1 MDMMER
7 GYQGELEQLYK
18 QHREEMCQLAD
29 SILHDPEEARDVVG
43 EVFARIAE
51 QKPQVEA
58 DKWQSYLLAS
68 VRNRC
73 RDLVAH
79 RKVEQ
84 KAIARL
90 SREHE
95 GTDEKSDVEE
105 HEAVDMLRFAE
116 RELPPRTSQ
125 VFVMRF
131 EENKSYREIS
141 HELGISI
148 PAVYKHVL
156 LARRK
161 ITARFVVSIALLL
174 MVAAAIAVG
183 VRFALHKSSVS
194 PAEEQPV
201 PTVTQVEEKSA
212 QPLATVTFENTALA
226 DIVKQ
231 IADYHHVGISIRN
244 AEAAKLRLYF
254 QWNRQDAL
262 SETLDMLNRFE
273 RFSIVQAADGTLVV
287 E

>member
-7 GYQGELEQLYK
+7 GYQGELEQLYR

-148 PAVYKHVL
+148 P
-156 LARRK
+156 
-161 ITARFVVSIALLL
+161 
-174 MVAAAIAVG
+174 
-183 VRFALHKSSVS
+183 
-194 PAEEQPV
+194 V
-201 PTVTQVEEKSA
+201 PTPSPHSTSSSGW
-212 QPLATVTFENTALA
+212 
-226 DIVKQ
+226 
-231 IADYHHVGISIRN
+231 H
-244 AEAAKLRLYF
+244 
-254 QWNRQDAL
+254 
-262 SETLDMLNRFE
+262 
-273 RFSIVQAADGTLVV
+273 
-287 E
+287 

>member
-7 GYQGELEQLYK
+7 GYQGELEQLYR
-18 QHREEMCQLAD
+18 QHHEEMCQLAD

-51 QKPQVEA
+51 QKPLVEA

-174 MVAAAIAVG
+174 MVAAAVAVG
-183 VRFALHKSSVS
+183 ARFAFHKSSVS

-201 PTVTQVEEKSA
+201 PTVTQVEEKST

-262 SETLDMLNRFE
+262 SETLDMLNRFQ

>member
-7 GYQGELEQLYK
+7 GYQGELEQLYR
-18 QHREEMCQLAD
+18 QHLEEMCQLAD
-29 SILHDPEEARDVVG
+29 SILHNSEEARDVVG

-51 QKPQVEA
+51 QKPLVEA
-58 DKWQSYLLAS
+58 DKWQSYLLTS

-73 RDLVAH
+73 RDIVAH
-79 RKVEQ
+79 RIVEQ
-84 KAIARL
+84 KAMARL

-95 GTDEKSDVEE
+95 GTDEDVGMGE
-105 HEAVDMLRFAE
+105 HEVVDMLRFAE

-174 MVAAAIAVG
+174 MVAAAVAVG
-183 VRFALHKSSVS
+183 VRFAFHKSSVS
-194 PAEEQPV
+194 PAEEKPV
-201 PTVTQVEEKSA
+201 QTVTQLEEKNQ
-212 QPLATVTFENTALA
+212 QPPVTVTFENTALA
-226 DIVKQ
+226 NIVKQ
-231 IADYHHVGISIRN
+231 IADYHHVGVNIRN

-254 QWNRQDAL
+254 QWNQREPLRKTLDAL
-262 SETLDMLNRFE
+262 NNFQ
-273 RFSIVQAADGTLVV
+273 RFSIVQADDGTLVI